1 MAAAFKF
8 MTNTDGLLTGIILKP
23 LVRRDVEW
31 QKNKLLKLTV
41 EK

>member
-8 MTNTDGLLTGIILKP
+8 MTATFRLLTGIILKP
-23 LVRRDVEW
+23 LVGRDVEW

-41 EK
+41 VK